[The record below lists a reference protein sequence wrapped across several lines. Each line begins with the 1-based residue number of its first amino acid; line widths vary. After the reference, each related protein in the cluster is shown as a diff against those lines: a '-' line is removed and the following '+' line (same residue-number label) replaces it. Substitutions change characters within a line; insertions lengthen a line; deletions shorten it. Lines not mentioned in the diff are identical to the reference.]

1 MNCSDIGVQR
11 TSTDERDRARR
22 VCRHLIGRLKQKVEV
37 VRIYAYGSRV
47 RGDST
52 PESDLDLVVELGN
65 PTSSQKR
72 TVRDEVWAVSIAE
85 GILISVI
92 VVSEASFE
100 SGLVAQTP
108 FAMNVKR
115 EGIEVAA

>member
-1 MNCSDIGVQR
+1 MNCSDIGGQI
-11 TSTDERDRARR
+11 TSTNERDRARR
-22 VCRHLIGRLKQKVEV
+22 VCRHLIARLNEEVEV

-52 PESDLDLVVELGN
+52 PESDLDLVVELRK

-85 GILISVI
+85 GILISVV

-100 SGLVAQTP
+100 RGLVSQTP
-108 FAMNVKR
+108 FAINVKR